1 MMQNID
7 EQEILELMIANYS
20 NSKFSQITE
29 LLRMSNKGN
38 DLLMEFS
45 KYENGGFKSEV
56 QR

>member
-1 MMQNID
+1 MQNID